1 MFNVANKRQNTME
14 MRHISESKG
23 DKGVLWPTA
32 GTTVQLS
39 RSHNTDKKNFRR
51 GNGIEEGSTD
61 LAGTLARGL
70 SRWAC
75 TGGTRPCPRPRWAES
90 QQIVRISALTTG
102 PACPPSSKMIYSLLP
117 PYATYYLL
125 HTDIFAFFVPLSTIA
140 VSYIHIFSFF
150 LVPFDSQQTTS
161 SVHIPPSAS
170 EGGFFTNAPA
180 ADKKDWV
187 QRFYRICPYEKRRK
201 RILLK

>member
-1 MFNVANKRQNTME
+1 VANKRQNTME

-39 RSHNTDKKNFRR
+39 RVHNTDKKNFRR

-90 QQIVRISALTTG
+90 QQIVRISAFKTG
-102 PACPPSSKMIYSLLP
+102 PDSPRPSKMIYSLLP
-117 PYATYYLL
+117 PYVTVPIIYSIQIFLHVFCLFWVPVYLHSL
-125 HTDIFAFFVPLSTIA
+125 
-140 VSYIHIFSFF
+140 
-150 LVPFDSQQTTS
+150 
-161 SVHIPPSAS
+161 
-170 EGGFFTNAPA
+170 
-180 ADKKDWV
+180 
-187 QRFYRICPYEKRRK
+187 FYR
-201 RILLK
+201 